1 MFTFFFS
8 IDIPIC
14 LSSVTQDLS
23 ANSQLSTNNPQETLE
38 ETEFRAYNGW
48 AGRDLNPRFPPCQ
61 GGVLTRLDH
70 RPLP

>member
-48 AGRDLNPRFPPCQ
+48 AGRD
-61 GGVLTRLDH
+61 
-70 RPLP
+70 